1 MKMQSTSNDGMD
13 IRFENRNGYLYAFLS
28 GRGDNVSV
36 AIKFWQ
42 CAIDECNKRG
52 QKRLLVEQDFPNPLS
67 TVDAFY
73 LADAISK
80 MAVAQLKIAFADRDR
95 EQNEVSMFVETVA
108 VNRGVLGQVFTNLS
122 DAETWLIS

>member
-1 MKMQSTSNDGMD
+1 MQLNSNED
-13 IRFENRNGYLYAFLS
+13 INIHFENRNGYLYAFFS
-28 GRGDNVSV
+28 GRRDNLAV

-52 QKRLLVEQDFPNPLS
+52 QKRLLVEQHFPDPLS

-80 MAVAQLKIAFADRDR
+80 MPVAHLKIAFADRDY
-95 EQNEVSMFVETVA
+95 EQNDINMFVETVA
-108 VNRGVLGQVFTNLS
+108 VNRGVLGQVFTTLS